1 MFNIFNKFQGLNGL
15 VYASIASSAI
25 GLLIL
30 MLFPNLDIAFSKF
43 FYNYQD
49 RFIYKNNFIVQFFFR
64 SIPIMAKTLF
74 AVFSLYLAY
83 LIIIRRKAINRR
95 ILTCSFYIMLSIAV
109 GPGLL
114 VNYIFKENFGR
125 ARPAQVKDFGGD
137 KNFTRAFEY
146 SKECAHNCSFSS
158 GHAAMAYSFTN
169 FAYIAPIFLFSRI
182 YSIALLFGSLVGLS
196 RVLMGGHFLS
206 DILASC
212 CTILTINHLLYLC
225 LQKLKLIQAE

>member
-1 MFNIFNKFQGLNGL
+1 MFNILDKFQGLNRL
-15 VYASIASSAI
+15 VYVSIASSAI
-25 GLLIL
+25 GLLLLI
-30 MLFPNLDIAFSKF
+30 LFPNFDIAFSKL

-49 RFIYKNNFIVQFFFR
+49 RFIYKNNFIVKFFFW
-64 SIPIMAKTLF
+64 SIPIMTKTLF
-74 AVFSLYLAY
+74 VVASLYLAY
-83 LIIIRRKAINRR
+83 LIIAKHKTVNHR
-95 ILTCSFYIMLSIAV
+95 ILAYSFYIMLSIAI

-114 VNYIFKENFGR
+114 VNHIFKENFGR

-146 SKECAHNCSFSS
+146 SKECSHNCSFSS
-158 GHAAMAYSFTN
+158 GHAAMAYSLTN
-169 FAYIAPIFLFSRI
+169 FAYVVPRFLFSRI

-225 LQKLKLIQAE
+225 LQKLKLI